1 MNANFNTS
9 TLARVLDFPEQ
20 AIAQLRDRTVKK
32 IMSLEEAMLYI
43 LLFPYFLFAY
53 LQNTP
58 YLCTNKNTR
67 TIYLL

>member
-20 AIAQLRDRTVKK
+20 AIAQLRDSTVKK
-32 IMSLEEAMLYI
+32 IMSLEEAMLYD
-43 LLFPYFLFAY
+43 FVFFATFLFVY

-58 YLCTNKNTR
+58 YLCTNKNTQ
-67 TIYLL
+67 ILY